1 MAGSRPKEMFEE
13 VLESADK
20 QFEKHKV
27 VLKDLIKEHSIG
39 VELDSTFQDFC
50 AALDAHEAAKPIA
63 NPNK

>member
-13 VLESADK
+13 VLETADK
-20 QFEKHKV
+20 QFEKDKL

-39 VELDSTFQDFC
+39 VDLDSTFEDFC
-50 AALDAHEAAKPIA
+50 SDLDTHEAAKPIV